1 VSALEEARLRWVSE
15 IDALRDEIGSAE
27 ASWIA
32 KLRAESGEAFAT
44 LGLPTTKWEEWR
56 YTSLAGLA
64 RTPFEPAGEGR
75 PGVSRED
82 VERLSLPVFACNL
95 FVFVDGRFA
104 PDLSTPQM
112 LTRDVHVE
120 SLAKLRREDP
130 ARIESQLGSL
140 ANAKEQPFVALNT
153 ALLDDGAALFIPEG
167 AQIEGPIHVVFLGTD
182 SEVPGSHHPR
192 LLVVAGADSKASVIQ
207 DHVSVGNA
215 AGFTNAVTEIRVEQ
229 NAALD
234 LVVLQRENSERF
246 HVSNIQV
253 HQARDSRFASH
264 VISVGGR
271 LVRNDLGVVLGDE
284 GADCSM
290 NGLFLADGAQVVD
303 NHTLVDHCMPHG
315 TSRQLYKGVLG
326 GRARGIF
333 RGRVIVRPHAQKTNA
348 TQSNANLLLSDD
360 AEIDTKPQLE
370 IYADDVKC
378 SHGSS
383 VGQLDADALF
393 YLRSRGIEKRAAN
406 DLLSRGFASAIAAAI
421 PDPAVRDEV
430 ETLIAEKLGASSE
443 IEAPAGELP

>member
-1 VSALEEARLRWVSE
+1 VSALDDARDRWVAE
-15 IDALRDEIGSAE
+15 IGALRREIGDAE
-27 ASWIA
+27 ASWIS
-32 KLRAESGEAFAT
+32 KLRADSGEAFAT

-64 RTPFEPAGEGR
+64 RVPFAPAGDGR
-75 PGVSRED
+75 PGVRRED

-130 ARIESQLGSL
+130 ARIESRLGSL
-140 ANAKEQPFVALNT
+140 ANAKQEPFVALNT
-153 ALLDDGAALFIPEG
+153 ALLDDGAVLFVPEG

-182 SEVPGSHHPR
+182 SETPGSHHPR
-192 LLVVAGADSKASVIQ
+192 LLVMAGSGSKASVIQ
-207 DHVSVGNA
+207 DHVSLGDA
-215 AGFTNAVTEIRVEQ
+215 GGFTNAVTEVRVEQ

-234 LVVLQRENSERF
+234 LIVLQRENSERF
-246 HVSNIQV
+246 HVSKIQV
-253 HQARDSRFASH
+253 HQERDSRFASH
-264 VISVGGR
+264 VISVGGG

-284 GADCSM
+284 GAECSM

-303 NHTLVDHCMPHG
+303 NHTLVDHSMPHG

-333 RGRVIVRPHAQKTNA
+333 RGRVIVRPHAQKTDA

-393 YLRSRGIEKRAAN
+393 YLRSRGIDERAAN

-421 PDPAVRDEV
+421 PNEAVRDEV

-443 IEAPAGELP
+443 IEAPAGKLP

>member
-1 VSALEEARLRWVSE
+1 VSAHDEARDRWVAE
-15 IDALRDEIGSAE
+15 IGALRGELGGAE
-27 ASWIA
+27 AAWLA
-32 KLRAESGEAFAT
+32 KLRAEAGDAFAA
-44 LGLPTTKWEEWR
+44 LGLPTTTWEAWR

-64 RTPFEPAGEGR
+64 RLPFAPARDGR
-75 PGVSRED
+75 PGVTRED

-95 FVFVDGRFA
+95 FVFVNGRFA

-120 SLAKLRREDP
+120 SLAGLRREDP
-130 ARIESQLGSL
+130 ARIESSLGSL
-140 ANAKEQPFVALNT
+140 AAVKEHPFAALNT
-153 ALLDDGAALFIPEG
+153 ALLDDGAVLFVPEG

-182 SEVPGSHHPR
+182 TGQPSAQHPR
-192 LLVVAGADSKASVIQ
+192 LLVVAGAGSKASLIQ
-207 DHVSVGNA
+207 DHVSLGD
-215 AGFTNAVTEIRVEQ
+215 AGGLTNSVTEIRVER

-234 LVVLQRENSERF
+234 LVVLQRENSARF

-253 HQARDSRFASH
+253 HQERDSRFASH
-264 VISVGGR
+264 VISVGGG

-284 GADCSM
+284 GADCTM
-290 NGLFLADGAQVVD
+290 NGLFLADGEQIVD
-303 NHTLVDHCMPHG
+303 NHTLVDHTMPHG
-315 TSRQLYKGVLG
+315 TSRELYKGVLG

-348 TQSNANLLLSDD
+348 TQSNPNLLLSDD
-360 AEIDTKPQLE
+360 AEIDTRPQLE

-393 YLRSRGIEKRAAN
+393 YLRSRGIDKRAAN

-421 PDPAVRDEV
+421 PDEALRDEV
-430 ETLIAEKLGASSE
+430 ETLIAEKLGANSE

>member
-1 VSALEEARLRWVSE
+1 VSVLDEARDRWVDE
-15 IDALRDEIGSAE
+15 IEALRAELGGAE
-27 ASWIA
+27 AAWLA
-32 KLRAESGEAFAT
+32 TLRAESGDSFAS
-44 LGLPTTKWEEWR
+44 LGIPTTKWEAWR
-56 YTSLAGLA
+56 YTSLLGLA
-64 RTPFEPAGEGR
+64 KVPFAPAREGR
-75 PGVSRED
+75 PGVTRED

-120 SLAKLRREDP
+120 SLARVRRENP
-130 ARIESQLGSL
+130 ARIESYLGSL
-140 ANAKEQPFVALNT
+140 ANVKEHPFAALNT
-153 ALLDDGAALFIPEG
+153 ALLDDGAVLFVPEG
-167 AQIEGPIHVVFLGTD
+167 AQVEGPIHVVFLSTD
-182 SEVPGSHHPR
+182 TDLQGAQHPR
-192 LLVVAGADSKASVIQ
+192 LLVVAGAGSKATLIQ
-207 DHVSVGNA
+207 DHVSLGDTS
-215 AGFTNAVTEIRVEQ
+215 GFTNSVTEVRVEP

-234 LVVLQRENSERF
+234 LIVLQRENSARF

-253 HQARDSRFASH
+253 HQERDSRFASH

-271 LVRNDLGVVLGDE
+271 LIRNDLGVVLGDE
-284 GADCSM
+284 GAECSM
-290 NGLFLADGAQVVD
+290 NGLFLADEAQVID
-303 NHTLVDHCMPHG
+303 NHTLVDHTMPHG

-333 RGRVIVRPHAQKTNA
+333 RGRVIVRPHAQKTDAN
-348 TQSNANLLLSDD
+348 QSNPNLLLSED
-360 AEIDTKPQLE
+360 AEIDTRPQLE

-393 YLRSRGIEKRAAN
+393 YLRSRGIDERNAN
-406 DLLSRGFASAIAAAI
+406 DLLSRGFAAAIAAAI
-421 PDPAVRDEV
+421 PDEAIRDEV
-430 ETLIAEKLGASSE
+430 ETLIAEKLGANSE